1 VLEAV
6 RAALVRLRL
15 RGRRVAVA
23 LSGGVDSVVLLDA
36 LEQLAP
42 GLDVALSAIHVNH
55 RISPNA
61 HRWERFCRALC
72 RRLDVRL
79 TVKRI
84 ALGALRGRGLEA
96 AAREARYEALAGV
109 PTDCVALAHQRDDQA
124 ETVLLNLLRGAGAR
138 GAAAMPESGAL
149 PGNRPAEMIAVRPL
163 LGVSRA
169 EIVACA
175 NRRGLEWIED
185 ESNADERLARN
196 FLRRRIGPLLEG
208 RWPRWREALARA
220 AGHFGRVDALE
231 RALLREFLAARGLRA
246 PSEAKLVEMLRQ
258 LSSPRPDSRTE
269 IAHDGAV
276 VRAWRGTVRVADER
290 PAGLFT
296 PLAWRGERA
305 LRLAALGGEL
315 RFHRCSGAGID
326 AARIPAGGL
335 AVRLR
340 GGGERFSVAAGR
352 PRRTLKNLFQ
362 ESGIPPWERERLPL
376 LYCGD
381 ALVWVPGLGVSADWQ
396 AGPRGEGLLPEWI
409 RA

>member
-1 VLEAV
+1 MLAAV
-6 RAALVRLRL
+6 RAALERSRP
-15 RGRRVAVA
+15 RGRRIAVA

-36 LEQLAP
+36 LARLAP
-42 GLDVALSAIHVNH
+42 DLDVVLSAIHVNH

-72 RRLDVRL
+72 RQLDVRL
-79 TVKRI
+79 AVKRI
-84 ALGALRGRGLEA
+84 TPGTRRGRGLEA
-96 AAREARYEALAGV
+96 AAREARYAAFARV
-109 PTDCVALAHQRDDQA
+109 PADCVALAHQRDDQA

-149 PGNRPAEMIAVRPL
+149 PGNRAAALIALRPM

-169 EIVACA
+169 EIVTYA
-175 NRRGLEWIED
+175 NRRRLNWIED
-185 ESNADERLARN
+185 ESNTDEHLARN

-258 LSSPRPDSRTE
+258 LSSPRADSRTE

-276 VRAWRGTVRVADER
+276 VRAWRGAVRVGDER
-290 PAGLFT
+290 PAEGFA
-296 PLAWRGERA
+296 PLEWRGERA

-315 RFHRCSGAGID
+315 RFHRCLGAGID
-326 AARIPAGGL
+326 TARIAAVGL
-335 AVRLR
+335 AVRPR
-340 GGGERFSVAAGR
+340 RGGERFRVAAGR
-352 PRRTLKNLFQ
+352 PHRTLKNLFQ
-362 ESGIPPWERERLPL
+362 EAGVPPWERERLPL

-381 ALVWVPGLGVSADWQ
+381 ALVWVPGLGVNVDWQ
-396 AGPRGEGLLPEWI
+396 ASARGSGVLPEWI